1 MRFKQNDTSSAA
13 DTTQGLSGAAL
24 HLASTAWEAQG
35 CFLGVSGT
43 AVPCKQT
50 VPKMIDWEL
59 LKYSN
64 SAVKTSFI

>member
-1 MRFKQNDTSSAA
+1 MKFKQNDTSSAA
-13 DTTQGLSGAAL
+13 VTTQGLNWAAL
-24 HLASTAWEAQG
+24 HHASATWEAQG
-35 CFLGVSGT
+35 WFLGVFGT
-43 AVPCKQT
+43 AVPRKRA